1 MDVSILYNQH
11 LLIFAVSSLAD
22 ILICAAL
29 FVIVFKVCTA
39 KNMAVENNREIYEHD
54 KEIFDIKEK
63 IDEIQKS

>member
-1 MDVSILYNQH
+1 MDISILYNQH

-29 FVIVFKVCTA
+29 FVIVFKVFKA
-39 KNMAVENNREIYEHD
+39 KKIAIENNREIYEHD
-54 KEIFDIKEK
+54 KEIFDLKEK